1 MSLPATRNIV
11 LGAGRI
17 FFDEGPGAGE
27 LYIAETPGFGLN
39 VASESVEIMSDDGPV
54 AESLVNVT
62 KSVSRNFSLTTKNIT
77 DDALALFVM
86 GDKSTKTT
94 TVATVPGKAING
106 GVALDGGRWY
116 QLGVDSTHPAG
127 IREIG
132 SVAIKTG
139 GTTHALTTDY
149 VLDADTGRIYVVP
162 GGGCDGAICT
172 SDYATTASSWS
183 QVASNDT
190 GAKRGALRFVADNT
204 AGENRDVFIPDCVM
218 EPNGELPFKSRDNAQ
233 QMGFTVKVQKPD
245 DGRASV
251 YINGRAA

>member
-27 LYIAETPGFGLN
+27 LYLAETPGFGLN
-39 VASESVEIMSDDGPV
+39 VASESTEILSDDGPV
-54 AESLVNVT
+54 AEPLINPT
-62 KSVSRNFSLTTKNIT
+62 RRVSRNFSLTTKNIT

-86 GDKSTKTT
+86 ADKATKTT
-94 TVATVPGKAING
+94 SVASVTGKAING
-106 GVALDGGRWY
+106 GVAVAGGRWY
-116 QLGVDSTHPAG
+116 QLGVDANHPAG
-127 IREIG
+127 IRGIG

-139 GTTHALTTDY
+139 GTTHVADTDY
-149 VLDADTGRIYVVP
+149 VLDAETGRIYIVP
-162 GGGCDGAICT
+162 GGGADGDIIT
-172 SDYATTASSWS
+172 SDYATTATSWG
-183 QVASNDT
+183 QVSSNDT

-251 YINGRAA
+251 YINGRPA